1 MFLVFIFRYFLFF
14 MLMHTTH
21 GHIYTKPASVCILAI
36 TVHFSYNVAKEKKKL
51 DNSKYFQHP
60 FFFTSLFKR
69 MLTF

>member
-21 GHIYTKPASVCILAI
+21 GHIYTKPANVCILAI
-36 TVHFSYNVAKEKKKL
+36 TLHFSYNIAKEKKKL

-60 FFFTSLFKR
+60 FFFTTAF
-69 MLTF
+69 